1 MKTGK
6 TLQELAIELER
17 QNEVKRDYIANTKEM
32 LMMIPEHDRHHET
45 TPDPVLSLSK
55 IPNFTI
61 NNIAHEQISLKTGI
75 PTRYYNRMLEN
86 NPELLATN
94 VNAWFQKEPENRMI
108 RTLDGKA
115 RAFVSDRYR
124 RIDNHEIAQAV
135 LPIIAG
141 MQGATVESCELTD
154 KRMYLKVVNPRIQTE
169 VAKGDIVQSGI
180 LISNSE
186 VGLGSVSVMPLVMRL
201 VCSNGMIA
209 NTAGKRSRHVGRSNE
224 GEDNFEVYRS
234 ETIIADDKAF
244 VMKLQDIVRSTADAV
259 QFERVVTAMKL
270 SKDAKITSDNVP
282 GVVQLA
288 AKSYGFL
295 ENESQSILD
304 HLIRG
309 GELSLYGLANA
320 VTRHAQDVS
329 SYDRSTE
336 LEMTAWEMVNMD
348 RKDWTKLN
356 AA

>member
-6 TLQELAIELER
+6 SLQELAIELER
-17 QNEVKRDYIANTKEM
+17 QNEVKRDYVASTKEM
-32 LMMIPEHDRHHET
+32 LMMIPEHDEHEE
-45 TPDPVLSLSK
+45 TPDPVLSLPN

-61 NNIAHEQISLKTGI
+61 NSVAHDQIGAKVGI
-75 PTRYYNRMLEN
+75 PTRYYNRMLEK

-108 RTLDGKA
+108 RTLDGRA

-186 VGLGSVSVMPLVMRL
+186 VGLGSVTVMPLVMRL

-224 GEDNFEVYRS
+224 GEDNFEIYRS

-270 SKDAKITSDNVP
+270 SKDAKITSPDVP

-288 AKSYGFL
+288 AKTYGFF
-295 ENESQSILD
+295 ESESQSILD

-336 LEMTAWEMVNMD
+336 LEMTAWEMVNME
-348 RKDWTKLN
+348 RKDWTRLN